1 MTLTEHLRP
10 KLGRELPAALLA
22 FAGLL
27 CPAAQAADQPAPR
40 AAPECPLT
48 VMATLP
54 LATLSNGQPSVTANI
69 GGKEEAFTLGLSDP
83 YSYLYG
89 SYIKARGF
97 TLKDMPK
104 GAVIRMGQKQSSA
117 VAVVPEF
124 TIGTASG
131 KNLQFA
137 QFDDPAKSSGDVGE
151 LALDILSH
159 FDLDFDLANS
169 TLKLI
174 SQDHC
179 AGKVVYWA
187 DTFAPV
193 PFITDPT
200 GHPSFRMLLD
210 GKALTVAFAIMPRP
224 AFMAMATVKRLWGM
238 DATASGMTPTATDA
252 KGAPTTYRYPFRQL
266 AIEGVA
272 IANPQ
277 IDLLANG
284 TDCHPRPD
292 PSPYVMP
299 MGQQRASCYGASELE
314 LGLNEM
320 RQLHLYFAFKEKML
334 YVTAASA
341 DGTKPPSSEGAPPA
355 SLGKP
360 K

>member
-1 MTLTEHLRP
+1 MTATARVQP
-10 KLGRELPAALLA
+10 MSGRRLPAAVLA
-22 FAGLL
+22 LAAML
-27 CPAAQAADQPAPR
+27 CPAAQAADHPSAG

-54 LATLSNGQPSVTANI
+54 LTALSNGQPSVKAMI
-69 GGKEEAFTLGLSDP
+69 GGKEEVLTLGLSDP
-83 YSYLYG
+83 YSYLYA
-89 SYIKARGF
+89 SYIKTRGF
-97 TLKDMPK
+97 PVKDMPK
-104 GAVIRMGQKQSSA
+104 GAVIRMSSKQSST

-131 KNLQFA
+131 RNLQFA

-159 FDLDFDLANS
+159 FDLDFDLAKN
-169 TLKLI
+169 TLNLI

-187 DTFAPV
+187 DTYAPV
-193 PFITDPT
+193 PFITDAT

-210 GKALTVAFAIMPRP
+210 GKAVTVAFAIMPRP

-238 DATASGMTPTATDA
+238 DATAAGMTPTASDA
-252 KGAPTTYRYPFRQL
+252 NGAPVKYRYPFKTL
-266 AIEGVA
+266 TIDGVA

-292 PSPYVMP
+292 PSPHVMP
-299 MGQQRASCYGASELE
+299 IGRQPASCYGASDLE

-341 DGTKPPSSEGAPPA
+341 DNGKTPSSASAAPA
-355 SLGKP
+355 SLEKP